1 MSLPLCFSQ
10 TELLDGRDLALYSL
24 VPIPNTVCGAEALS
38 KYPLTV
44 KQVKEMGS
52 TCHECRAVGYVLHL
66 LALPYSVV
74 MSVDACQEGGGRHR
88 ERGGGHG
95 EARSGGCPA
104 ASSACRWLAQL
115 RLAVLPSPVPGGMFP
130 REQESFSSVCGPDGH
145 LSVEVLP
152 TSSVQS
158 CLAFGIDKVNNSW
171 RKSVKPIG

>member
-10 TELLDGRDLALYSL
+10 TELLDGRDLALYIL

-74 MSVDACQEGGGRHR
+74 MSVDACQEGGGGHR

-95 EARSGGCPA
+95 EARSGDALLPLQLADGWLSYGWLCFHLRCQVACFPGSRSLSQVFVGRMGICLLKFCP
-104 ASSACRWLAQL
+104 CPQC
-115 RLAVLPSPVPGGMFP
+115 SPAWHL
-130 REQESFSSVCGPDGH
+130 ES
-145 LSVEVLP
+145 
-152 TSSVQS
+152 T
-158 CLAFGIDKVNNSW
+158 
-171 RKSVKPIG
+171 R